1 MFGLDVV
8 HARFKTEKPFVPL
21 EVGKRDLELGSIVFG
36 FFTGFLFFSAWAGY
50 RETIRARRLT
60 SYVFMIWLEIA
71 ANITFAVVS
80 WGYLIEIFPPG
91 MPVFLICAIC
101 WICQVTCLM
110 FIIVNRI
117 CILLSLPLE
126 RNILRAAV
134 GTVLLLITVSSASIW
149 IPAQLQIN
157 SKYVRVNSW
166 WDRVEKSIYLCM
178 DLILNIIFIRTVK
191 RRLVDHGLRKYD
203 HILRFNI
210 RIISLSISIDALLLC
225 MTVLRNPFVYTQ
237 FHPVVY
243 IVKLRIEL
251 VMSRLIVRVAQS
263 TGVQLYD
270 RNTEISSGTFGT
282 MRTQPPV
289 AVHVDTHVF
298 THSEVGPEVEDVD
311 DQDKVQPKRR
321 RKSLMSTSSFGL
333 DDKPII
339 DGGCTSTVV
348 ELK

>member
-21 EVGKRDLELGSIVFG
+21 EVSKRDLELGSIVFG
-36 FFTGFLFFSAWAGY
+36 FFTGFLFFSVWAGY
-50 RETIRARRLT
+50 RETIRARRFT

-101 WICQVTCLM
+101 WICQ
-110 FIIVNRI
+110 
-117 CILLSLPLE
+117 
-126 RNILRAAV
+126 NILRAAV
-134 GTVLLLITVSSASIW
+134 GIILLLITVSSASIW

-157 SKYVRVNSW
+157 SKYIRVNSW
-166 WDRVEKSIYLCM
+166 WDRVEKSIYLCL
-178 DLILNIIFIRTVK
+178 DLVLNIIFVRTVK

-203 HILRFNI
+203 HILLFNI
-210 RIISLSISIDALLLC
+210 RIISLSVAMDILLIC

-237 FHPVVY
+237 FHPVIY
-243 IVKLRIEL
+243 IVKLRIEM

-270 RNTEISSGTFGT
+270 RNTEISSGIFGT

-311 DQDKVQPKRR
+311 ERDKVQPKRR
-321 RKSLMSTSSFGL
+321 RKSLTSTSSLGL

-339 DGGCTSTVV
+339 DGGCASTVV